1 MSFYDLFAWF
11 CKNHG
16 VLNCSKTDGKRIS
29 ARVGK
34 VRASANLVG
43 VVDSAEFG
51 AEVATLLSDLHAAH
65 TARLR
70 RDEEHLGR

>member
-43 VVDSAEFG
+43 VVDSRK
-51 AEVATLLSDLHAAH
+51 VA
-65 TARLR
+65 
-70 RDEEHLGR
+70 